1 MELEFEKPLRQIRE
15 EIEALEA
22 KRKKGDSLASSR
34 IAVLR
39 RKLKSETAKLYS
51 QLSPWDT
58 VQVAR
63 HPERPTILEYATRMC
78 EEFLELHGDRLFGDD
93 PAIVGGFARIGDL
106 RFMLIGHRKGRSVE
120 ENIHCNFGMANPEG
134 YRKAMRLMHL
144 AEKYGVPVVTLVDTP
159 GAYPGLEAEARGQAE
174 AIARNL
180 TEMAV
185 LETPILTIVTGEGGS
200 GGALGIAVGDR
211 VLMLE
216 HAVYSVI
223 SPEGCASILWR
234 DGAQA
239 PEAAKALKITSR
251 DLAELKIVDG
261 IIPEPVG
268 GAHSDVEETLA
279 SVRAAVIEQL
289 GALKGQSVSRLV
301 ENRYRKYAAMG
312 RSA

>member
-1 MELEFEKPLRQIRE
+1 MDLEFEKPLQQIRA
-15 EIEALEA
+15 EIETLEG
-22 KRKKGDSLASSR
+22 KRKKGDSVASSQ
-34 IAVLR
+34 IASLR

-51 QLSPWDT
+51 QLTPWDT

-63 HPERPTILEYATRMC
+63 HPGRPTILDYANKMC
-78 EEFLELHGDRLFGDD
+78 DEFIELHGDRLFGDD
-93 PAIVGGFARIGDL
+93 AAIIGGFARIGET
-106 RFMLIGHRKGRSVE
+106 RFMLIGHRKGRNVE
-120 ENIHCNFGMANPEG
+120 ENIKSNFGMGNPEG
-134 YRKAMRLMHL
+134 YRKAMRLMHM
-144 AEKYGVPVVTLVDTP
+144 AEKFGVPVVTLVDTP

-180 TEMAV
+180 TEMSV

-216 HAVYSVI
+216 NAVYSVI

-234 DGAQA
+234 DGAKA

-261 IIPEPVG
+261 IIPEPIG
-268 GAHSDVEETLA
+268 GAHSDPDEMIA
-279 SVRAAVIEQL
+279 SVRTAVLEQL
-289 GALKGQSVSRLV
+289 AALQGQSASRLV
-301 ENRYRKYAAMG
+301 ENRYKKFAAMG
-312 RSA
+312 RVG

>member
-1 MELEFEKPLRQIRE
+1 MELDFEKPLQVIRD
-15 EIEALEA
+15 EIAALDQ
-22 KRKKGDSLASSR
+22 KRMKGDSVASSR
-34 IAVLR
+34 IATLR
-39 RKLKSETAKLYS
+39 RKLKSETAKIYS

-63 HPERPTILEYATRMC
+63 HPGRPTVMDYAGKMC
-78 EEFLELHGDRLFGDD
+78 DEFIELHGDRLFGDD
-93 PAIVGGFARIGDL
+93 KAIIGGFAQIDST
-106 RFMLIGHRKGRSVE
+106 RFMLIGHRKGRNVD
-120 ENIHCNFGMANPEG
+120 ENISSNFGMGNPEG

-144 AEKYGVPVVTLVDTP
+144 AAKFGVPVVTLVDTP

-216 HAVYSVI
+216 NAVYSVI

-234 DGAQA
+234 DGSQA
-239 PEAAKALKITSR
+239 PTAAAALKITSR
-251 DLAELKIVDG
+251 DLAALGIVDG

-268 GAHSDVEETLA
+268 GAHSNPDETMA
-279 SVRAAVIEQL
+279 NVKAAVLEQL
-289 GALKGQSVSRLV
+289 KALRSFSTSRLLD
-301 ENRYRKYAAMG
+301 NRYKKYAAMG
-312 RSA
+312 RYN